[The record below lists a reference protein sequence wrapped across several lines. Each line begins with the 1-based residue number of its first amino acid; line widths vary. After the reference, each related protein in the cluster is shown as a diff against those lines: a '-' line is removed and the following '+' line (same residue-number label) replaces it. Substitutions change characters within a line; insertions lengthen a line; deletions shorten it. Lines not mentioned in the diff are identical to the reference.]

1 MPRQLFDLEEDPLEE
16 RDLLVADPS
25 LSLADELEAELRTIV
40 DPENVDRRA
49 KTDQLAHAD
58 KFGGIE
64 EVAKAGVFSASPIP
78 GKAVEIEKT

>member
-1 MPRQLFDLEEDPLEE
+1 MAEQPKEE
-16 RDLLVADPS
+16 RPAASDEP
-25 LSLADELEAELRTIV
+25 DELEAELRTIV
-40 DPENVDRRA
+40 DPEDIDQRA
-49 KTDQLAHAD
+49 KADQLAHAD